1 MRILLAGSEA
11 VPFAKTGGLA
21 DVLGALP
28 AALGALGH
36 ETVLVLPLYGAV
48 DRAANGI
55 TRTDH
60 RLRARV
66 GADTVD
72 LRVWT
77 AEIPGGK
84 AWLLENDVLFGAE
97 DFYGGADED
106 IATRFVAFGRGIVE
120 LLRAPPDG
128 RAFDIFH
135 GNDWQTG
142 LVPAWL
148 RTTDAGDAALARI
161 GTIFTIHNLAYQGA
175 FPAAIF
181 DLLGIPKKH
190 FTMAELEFFGTVC
203 FLKGGLVFSD
213 ILTTVSEKYA
223 EEILTPELG
232 SGLDGLLRE
241 RAGDLHG
248 VRNGVDV
255 ETWNPETDRH
265 LPARYSAKAISP
277 KDLCRS
283 ALMREVGLPRGDDV
297 PLAGI
302 ISRFAAQKGL
312 DLVFERLDAILQRV
326 RLVILGSGET
336 KYETRFRD
344 AARQRPDRLSAT
356 IGYDDSRAHRIEG
369 GCDLFLMPSVY
380 EPCGLNQIYSLR
392 YGAVPVVRATG
403 GLDDTVF
410 DADADPARG
419 NGFKFTRYDADD
431 FVHAIDRALAAR
443 RDPQRWA
450 AIRHRGMTTD
460 FSWSRAAEKYSTL
473 YEAAAARAR
482 QR

>member
-60 RLRARV
+60 RLRV
-66 GADTVD
+66 QIGADTVD

-97 DFYGGADED
+97 DFYGGADEE
-106 IATRFVAFGRGIVE
+106 IAKRFVAFGRGIVE

-190 FTMAELEFFGTVC
+190 FTMTELEFFGTVC
-203 FLKGGLVFSD
+203 FLKGGVVFSD

-312 DLVFERLDAILQRV
+312 DLVLERLDAILQRV

-336 KYETRFRD
+336 RYETRFRD

-410 DADADPARG
+410 DADADPVHG
-419 NGFKFTRYDADD
+419 NGFKFVRYDADD

-460 FSWSRAAEKYSTL
+460 FSWSRAAIQYSAL
-473 YEAAAARAR
+473 YEAATARAR
-482 QR
+482 HR